1 MEYGPAEM
9 LVVALARE
17 VQNGKT
23 YFTGLASPVPVTAM
37 KLARALHA
45 PESIWITIA
54 GGIDPQPDP
63 AATPSTLDQERLL
76 KGVVSYFTL
85 EEVFDLACSGR
96 IDHAFLSF
104 IQMSKKGEINMSY
117 VGGEYDK
124 PKVRLP
130 GGAGSAT
137 LTPTVKQVLI
147 WRTAHDARSLVEE
160 VEFCTTK
167 GNIYKVFTPLST
179 FIMKD
184 GELQLES
191 IHPYTTLDEVK
202 KNTGWE
208 ITQTDVPV
216 TSPPTE
222 DELAAL
228 QKVDPNKIY
237 LAEF

>member
-9 LVVALARE
+9 MVVALARE
-17 VQNGKT
+17 VQNGKK

-45 PESIWITIA
+45 PSCTWITIA
-54 GGIDPQPDP
+54 GGIDPQPEP
-63 AATPSTLDQERLL
+63 AITPSTLDQERLL
-76 KGVVSYFTL
+76 KGVVSYFSL

-96 IDHAFLSF
+96 LDYAFLSF
-104 IQMSKKGEINMSY
+104 IQLSRKGEINMSY
-117 VGGEYDK
+117 VGGEYEK

-147 WRTAHDARSLVEE
+147 WRTAHDPRSLVEK
-160 VEFCTTK
+160 VDFCTTK
-167 GNIYKVFTPLST
+167 GNVYKVITPLCT
-179 FIMKD
+179 FVMRN
-184 GELQLES
+184 GELEVES
-191 IHPYTTLDEVK
+191 VHPYTTLEEVR

-208 ITQTDVPV
+208 ITQTEAPV
-216 TSPPTE
+216 TPPPT
-222 DELAAL
+222 DAELAAL
-228 QKVDPNKIY
+228 AKVDPNKIY